1 MFCKS
6 WRIPVTLLSSENILP
21 RRRLRRCG
29 NESRAFPG
37 KRATVFR
44 ARTKKKKYFFQKPKF
59 FSDSLF
65 RFLRVFCSLLG
76 WWWVMKKGQLSQTFS
91 DLGSGG
97 PQFPGKFSRGIRGI
111 LDSRVFFIRRVY
123 GQPREVSWDYKS
135 LPLSLFV
142 RKIIIKRR
150 KRGEGWEGDAAF
162 ENQGHEEHPLLHRSW
177 PCQSLKYKD
186 CFPNKN
192 RRKPF
197 FKNIVLFISY
207 QCGKAACLCTEL
219 YTPLAFFCFFCRSL
233 SGLKNTCGQVCTQF
247 RFVKCPRIFL
257 WEVTCPKSLKK
268 LPQLRESLNGGAKR
282 GSRDEG
288 VGGAQQQHRLLG
300 EPGYMESAR

>member
-1 MFCKS
+1 MWK
-6 WRIPVTLLSSENILP
+6 RIPSISRGKELLSLGHGQ
-21 RRRLRRCG
+21 R
-29 NESRAFPG
+29 
-37 KRATVFR
+37 
-44 ARTKKKKYFFQKPKF
+44 KKSIFFQKPKF

-186 CFPNKN
+186 CLPNKN
-192 RRKPF
+192 RRKPLFKKISF
-197 FKNIVLFISY
+197 FSHHISVAKRPACVLN
-207 QCGKAACLCTEL
+207 
-219 YTPLAFFCFFCRSL
+219 YTHFLLFFAF
-233 SGLKNTCGQVCTQF
+233 
-247 RFVKCPRIFL
+247 
-257 WEVTCPKSLKK
+257 
-268 LPQLRESLNGGAKR
+268 LPQSVRFKEHLWTSVHTVPFCKMSQNFFVGSNLSQKSEKTAAIAEKLKR
-282 GSRDEG
+282 R
-288 VGGAQQQHRLLG
+288 G
-300 EPGYMESAR
+300 EKRK